1 MGERLELSRER
12 IREIPEEVN
21 RDTGH
26 GAFFAS
32 LSVFFLHFL
41 KERGEKGFQ
50 KESLRGGLAECLQN
64 CPDYLFPQDALQ
76 KKEEGDI
83 LSVLLY
89 LSLGLMYEK
98 EEEAVCRVLE
108 LFIELYLLLQDSS
121 FLDRQR
127 VKDVLYVHFYDY
139 AGDFLEEWFIEDKWT
154 KAEMV
159 SIHNPLFPLF
169 FPFKM
174 ASPFFTEEYEEA
186 HRNDLALILGDR
198 LLSHLKQELEKLR
211 KRVDFTTIR
220 REMIQSALSE
230 ESDLS
235 SFEPVNWS
243 DSPHALTF
251 HSHQIK
257 LLKKFREEFFL
268 F

>member
-1 MGERLELSRER
+1 MGERLELSWER

-21 RDTGH
+21 RDSPH

-32 LSVFFLHFL
+32 LSVFFLQFL
-41 KERGEKGFQ
+41 KGRGEKDFN
-50 KESLRGGLAECLQN
+50 KESLRVVLTECLQN
-64 CPDYLFPQDALQ
+64 CSAYLFPQDALQ

-89 LSLGLMYEK
+89 LSLGLVYEK
-98 EEEAVCRVLE
+98 GEEAICRVLE
-108 LFIELYLLLQDSS
+108 LFIELYLLFQDSS
-121 FLDRQR
+121 SGRQR
-127 VKDVLYVHFYDY
+127 VKDVLYAHFYDY

-186 HRNDLALILGDR
+186 HRNDLALILGNR

-211 KRVDFTTIR
+211 KRVNLETIR
-220 REMIQSALSE
+220 KEMMQSTLLH
-230 ESDLS
+230 ESYLS

-243 DSPHALTF
+243 DSPHALTL
-251 HSHQIK
+251 HSHQIQ
-257 LLKKFREEFFL
+257 LVKKFREELFL
-268 F
+268 C

>member
-1 MGERLELSRER
+1 MGERLELSWER

-21 RDTGH
+21 RDTRH

-41 KERGEKGFQ
+41 KEREKGFQ
-50 KESLRGGLAECLQN
+50 KESLRGVLAECLQN
-64 CPDYLFPQDALQ
+64 CSDYLFPQDALQ

-98 EEEAVCRVLE
+98 EEEAICRVLE
-108 LFIELYLLLQDSS
+108 LFIELYLLFQDSS

-154 KAEMV
+154 KAEML

-211 KRVDFTTIR
+211 KRVDFKPISK
-220 REMIQSALSE
+220 EKMQSVLLE

-243 DSPHALTF
+243 DSPHALAF

-268 F
+268 C

>member
-1 MGERLELSRER
+1 M
-12 IREIPEEVN
+12 
-21 RDTGH
+21 
-26 GAFFAS
+26 
-32 LSVFFLHFL
+32 
-41 KERGEKGFQ
+41 
-50 KESLRGGLAECLQN
+50 
-64 CPDYLFPQDALQ
+64 
-76 KKEEGDI
+76 EEGDI

-89 LSLGLMYEK
+89 LSLGLVYEK

-121 FLDRQR
+121 FSDRQKL
-127 VKDVLYVHFYDY
+127 KDVLYAHFYDY
-139 AGDFLEEWFIEDKWT
+139 TGDFLEEWFIYGKGT
-154 KAEMV
+154 KTGML
-159 SIHNPLFPLF
+159 SIHNPLFPLI
-169 FPFKM
+169 FPFKTV
-174 ASPFFTEEYEEA
+174 SPFFTEEYEEA

-211 KRVDFTTIR
+211 KRADFTTIR
-220 REMIQSALSE
+220 KEMIQSALSE

-235 SFEPVNWS
+235 SEPVNWS

-268 F
+268 C

>member
-1 MGERLELSRER
+1 M
-12 IREIPEEVN
+12 
-21 RDTGH
+21 
-26 GAFFAS
+26 
-32 LSVFFLHFL
+32 
-41 KERGEKGFQ
+41 
-50 KESLRGGLAECLQN
+50 
-64 CPDYLFPQDALQ
+64 
-76 KKEEGDI
+76 
-83 LSVLLY
+83 
-89 LSLGLMYEK
+89 
-98 EEEAVCRVLE
+98 
-108 LFIELYLLLQDSS
+108 
-121 FLDRQR
+121 
-127 VKDVLYVHFYDY
+127 HFYDY

-154 KAEMV
+154 KAEM
-159 SIHNPLFPLF
+159 INFHNPLFPLF

-235 SFEPVNWS
+235 SEPTNWS